1 MGSCNLP
8 PGFTTNPV
16 IEKITRILLG
26 KLLNVNPLQH
36 KCIVCTSSLLLL
48 CKLHD
53 SHIILTLA
61 DSFGLHIFLGL
72 KYSVLLKITSGSETT
87 TKSRH

>member
-16 IEKITRILLG
+16 IEKIARILLG

-36 KCIVCTSSLLLL
+36 KSIVCMFSLLLL

-53 SHIILTLA
+53 SHIIFTLA
-61 DSFGLHIFLGL
+61 DSFACTSFL
-72 KYSVLLKITSGSETT
+72 VLNREFS
-87 TKSRH
+87 